1 MDRNKDPNKR
11 RPITIIKQKELTR
24 DFVNRGG
31 VVWQDEQAVQYL
43 QNRGVDACCLD
54 HDTIVLQQKP
64 LISEVLEE
72 LYHVEQFR
80 NGMITES
87 RRSQVLAEIEAQEYL
102 LSVAETY
109 HIPRSEQRQTKMAL
123 EFYKK
128 ELKELNSHEK

>member
-31 VVWQDEQAVQYL
+31 VVWQDEQAVKYL

-80 NGMITES
+80 NGKITES
-87 RRSQVLAEIEAQEYL
+87 RRSQIIAEIEAQEYL
-102 LSVAETY
+102 LSVADIY
-109 HIPRSEQRQTKMAL
+109 QIPRSEQGQTKMAL